1 VKDSNSLSAN
11 VAESFG
17 NLPIL
22 QRSLS
27 PPWSSVVYN
36 CPSEKPDFT
45 MLGHVEE
52 FKLKD
57 RNLKANIRLNDI

>member
-1 VKDSNSLSAN
+1 LAT
-11 VAESFG
+11 F
-17 NLPIL
+17 PYF
-22 QRSLS
+22 RSLS